1 MPLIILYAFSSVL
14 SFFSFF
20 ERACFDSTFVVSHLF
35 IFHPVYLLLIDML
48 IMLVLF
54 LENSV
59 IRLIGRFRAQY
70 NLDIEIAGTPSID
83 LRYLVTYRI
92 FDHSMQ
98 KTIRKSCFIIN
109 DLRYL

>member
-14 SFFSFF
+14 LFSFL

-70 NLDIEIAGTPSID
+70 ILDIEIARTPSID
-83 LRYLVTYRI
+83 LRYLVTY
-92 FDHSMQ
+92 
-98 KTIRKSCFIIN
+98 
-109 DLRYL
+109 